1 MTVAERKI
9 LDSRTYSLQ
18 DEIEEEEEI
27 QLIDGKWFEGFA
39 IGEFT
44 DMFGREIEITEEDL
58 DFYLKNTRKA
68 IRATKELESEEIG
81 GLPIDARD
89 HERGEAAG
97 WIVSVK
103 MSDEGDKLLF
113 KPKWTVIGQ
122 DLLKSKLMRG
132 FSATFSLEDMV
143 IMGGTLTN
151 WPATREDS
159 VPILAPIELSE
170 TNIAEKVFIRLS
182 NLFKQTPEN
191 QEEISN
197 EGVPM
202 TKKVKLNIEDLTED
216 QVSELSVQLVDKLS
230 ESNGSGAVNLEQYIE
245 VQVDTRADE
254 KIKHALVLA
263 KKKKT
268 VASFVTEMTEGTEED
283 PNGIGVK
290 PEDLSDLLSGL
301 DEDQLELAMK
311 IIKTIKA
318 NGVVNFE
325 ELGDDGEVKGKKELP
340 KEVQTALDDGTLKVK
355 DLGMSSMNLGD
366 LDQYNL
372 SKYQKKEKK

>member
-1 MTVAERKI
+1 MTVIDQAINKM
-9 LDSRTYSLQ
+9 LDSRVYELQ
-18 DEIEEEEEI
+18 ADEDEEEEI

-68 IRATKELESEEIG
+68 IKATRELESEEIG

-122 DLLKSKLMRG
+122 DLLKTKLMRH

-159 VPILAPIELSE
+159 VSILAPIELTESKIA
-170 TNIAEKVFIRLS
+170 TVVKKTLINLGLLKNSDNI
-182 NLFKQTPEN
+182 
-191 QEEISN
+191 
-197 EGVPM
+197 EGVQRM
-202 TKKVKLNIEDLTED
+202 TKTKVDIKDLTED
-216 QVSELSVQLVDKLS
+216 QVAELGLQYVQSELGKDEKVTNLS
-230 ESNGSGAVNLEQYIE
+230 DYMELEIE
-245 VQVDTRADE
+245 KRSDE
-254 KIKHALVLA
+254 KIEAQLVLHKRNA
-263 KKKKT
+263 EI
-268 VASFVTEMTEGTEED
+268 ANFVQSVTEGTEEAPVALAIPSD
-283 PNGIGVK
+283 KLTELLEGIGDDMR
-290 PEDLSDLLSGL
+290 DLAYVIFKAIL
-301 DEDQLELAMK
+301 DKGIVDFSEKGTDETTNG
-311 IIKTIKA
+311 KT
-318 NGVVNFE
+318 
-325 ELGDDGEVKGKKELP
+325 ELP
-340 KEVQTALDDGTLKVK
+340 KEIQTALDDKTLKVEN
-355 DLGMSSMNLGD
+355 LSMSSMGLGD
-366 LDQYNL
+366 IGEYNL
-372 SKYQKKEKK
+372 SKWQKEGK

>member
-1 MTVAERKI
+1 M
-9 LDSRTYSLQ
+9 
-18 DEIEEEEEI
+18 
-27 QLIDGKWFEGFA
+27 
-39 IGEFT
+39 
-44 DMFGREIEITEEDL
+44 
-58 DFYLKNTRKA
+58 
-68 IRATKELESEEIG
+68 
-81 GLPIDARD
+81 
-89 HERGEAAG
+89 
-97 WIVSVK
+97 
-103 MSDEGDKLLF
+103 
-113 KPKWTVIGQ
+113 
-122 DLLKSKLMRG
+122 
-132 FSATFSLEDMV
+132 
-143 IMGGTLTN
+143 
-151 WPATREDS
+151 
-159 VPILAPIELSE
+159 
-170 TNIAEKVFIRLS
+170 
-182 NLFKQTPEN
+182 
-191 QEEISN
+191 
-197 EGVPM
+197 
-202 TKKVKLNIEDLTED
+202 
-216 QVSELSVQLVDKLS
+216 
-230 ESNGSGAVNLEQYIE
+230 NLEQYIE
-245 VQVDTRADE
+245 AQVDTRADE
-254 KIKHALVLA
+254 KIKHELALA